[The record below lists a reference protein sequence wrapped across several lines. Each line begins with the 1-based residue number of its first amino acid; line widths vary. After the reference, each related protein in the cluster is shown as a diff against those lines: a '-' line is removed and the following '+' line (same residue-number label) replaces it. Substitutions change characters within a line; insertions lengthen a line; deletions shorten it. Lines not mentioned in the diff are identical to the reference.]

1 MPLKLSL
8 KPGERFVLNGAVLQN
23 GDRRSNLV
31 LQNHAA
37 ILREKDI
44 MHESEVTTPAR
55 RVYFPVMLMYLDAE
69 NSDANYNEFVLRMTD
84 FMGAVGNPEMLAQ
97 CVAVSRDVM
106 AGEYYKA
113 LNKCRKLMEY
123 EEGRLAHVTERVS
136 AGSLAG

>member
-8 KPGERFVLNGAVLQN
+8 KPGERFVLNGAVLEN

-44 MHESEVTTPAR
+44 MQESEANTPAR

-69 NSDANYNEFVLRMTD
+69 QSDKNYDEFVLRMSD
-84 FMGAVGNPEMLAQ
+84 FMSAVRNPEMLTQ
-97 CVAVSRDVM
+97 CVAISRDVM

-123 EEGRLAHVTERVS
+123 EEGRLAHVTDGLP
-136 AGSLAG
+136 AGVRTG